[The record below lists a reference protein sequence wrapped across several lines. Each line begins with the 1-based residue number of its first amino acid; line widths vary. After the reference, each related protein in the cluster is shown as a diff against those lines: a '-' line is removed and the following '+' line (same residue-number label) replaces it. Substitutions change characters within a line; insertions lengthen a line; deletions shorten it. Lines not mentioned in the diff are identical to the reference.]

1 MKLIQ
6 DMEIDT
12 QELIKG
18 ELAKVFNSHVKE
30 IINNFLNEDLESIK
44 NALDIS
50 ENCQDEELE
59 PIIFILNEIKQLK
72 EIKNRKIES
81 EEWINL
87 AINILNVKKII
98 IIGTTTNDANKTIS

>member
-6 DMEIDT
+6 DMETDT

-18 ELAKVFNSHVKE
+18 ELTKVFNSHVKE

-44 NALDIS
+44 NALDIP

-59 PIIFILNEIKQLK
+59 PIMIILNEIKQLK
-72 EIKNRKIES
+72 ETKNGKIES

-87 AINILNVKKII
+87 AINILNVKR
-98 IIGTTTNDANKTIS
+98 SLL